1 MGWSDKYKKSINC
14 DNPKG
19 FSQRAHCQGR
29 KKKMKEA
36 KDHEVSMAQ
45 SQLDKTIDN
54 AKKLKKKL
62 GTKEKNIPAW
72 VQAKVTDTD
81 HNMDAAASYS
91 EETKSGDQGLRDWFG
106 KSKSSDGKKG
116 WVQLGGKYAGKPCA
130 RQPGQTSTPKCGS
143 SKMKRN
149 LDKDEEQ
156 AAFRRKNR
164 QDPNQPQKSGGA
176 KPTNVRTEDMD
187 INEAKD
193 KPGKGS
199 GTKDACYH
207 KVKSRYSVWPSAYAS
222 GALVKC
228 RKKGAANWGNSTKK
242 EGMEEFYNLPELT
255 EMQIKVLQNQGYDV
269 EIVDEACW
277 KGYEKK
283 GMKTMFGKRYPNC
296 VKKEETEVEEGKDWI
311 KGAIKK
317 PGALKRELGV
327 PEDETIPAAKLK
339 KAEKAGGKLGQRA
352 RLAATL
358 KGLNKEETEIQ
369 EKLGDFRGGNLI
381 DVKPHIRMPF
391 SGDKVTTHSGGGAG
405 AALGGAAAAGLGAAA
420 GVVASKLAQKKKEKE
435 KKPTTTSEAAL
446 TAGALGTAA
455 ALGAVGGLASGAAGA
470 LSSKMTRDALNKKKK
485 KEETKVEEGF
495 LTKKTPEELERIK
508 KEKAIKAREKKIKT
522 YAALMRHAKD
532 KTSDVA
538 RPTVKKEG
546 VTIEDADGNTFAE
559 VVDIIKPEPMKG
571 MAEGMRLPSQY
582 GSVYIVTFG
591 WRGKYHYLK
600 MFFPQPNK
608 PTKAEVTAAVD
619 KVYPGAR
626 VSAYT
631 ETAVGQG
638 DSYFNAGSTD
648 GGDGGKE
655 PNVFSR
661 FGESTDLTGPEYNKM
676 VSKRQLSDKKRS
688 RREADANTSTD
699 NGQMEEVQ
707 IEEGT
712 PAWQRKEGKNPEGG
726 LNQKGVDSYR
736 RANPGSKLKT
746 AVTTKPSKLKKGSK
760 AANRRKSF
768 CSRMKG
774 MKKKLTSAK
783 TANDP
788 DSRINKSLR
797 KWNC

>member
-116 WVQLGGKYAGKPCA
+116 WVQLGGKFAGKPCA

-149 LDKDEEQ
+149 LDKDEEER
-156 AAFRRKNR
+156 AFNRKNR

-187 INEAKD
+187 IKEAKD

-199 GTKDACYH
+199 GSKDACYH

-255 EMQIKVLQNQGYDV
+255 EMQIKVLQKQGYDV

-296 VKKEETEVEEGKDWI
+296 VKKEEVEVSE
-311 KGAIKK
+311 A
-317 PGALKRELGV
+317 V
-327 PEDETIPAAKLK
+327 
-339 KAEKAGGKLGQRA
+339 
-352 RLAATL
+352 
-358 KGLNKEETEIQ
+358 
-369 EKLGDFRGGNLI
+369 
-381 DVKPHIRMPF
+381 
-391 SGDKVTTHSGGGAG
+391 GGAG
-405 AALGGAAAAGLGAAA
+405 TLVRQGIKLGGKKGGRAVQKGTTAATQAGRQAAAKAKQGSPEAGPAEKKGAAIGGTLGAIGGALIPDGPAMVA
-420 GVVASKLAQKKKEKE
+420 GEIAGGIAGSKIGGAIGKKFD
-435 KKPTTTSEAAL
+435 KKPATTSEAAL
-446 TAGALGTAA
+446 TLPAVGTAA
-455 ALGAVGGLASGAAGA
+455 ALGAVGGLASGAAGILGA
-470 LSSKMTRDALNKKKK
+470 KAMKKMTDKKK
-485 KEETKVEEGF
+485 KEEPQVEEG
-495 LTKKTPEELERIK
+495 LSLLKKRSPEEIERLK
-508 KEKAIKAREKKIKT
+508 KERAVKDREKKINT
-522 YAALMRHAKD
+522 YAALMKHAKD
-532 KTSDVA
+532 KNSDVA
-538 RPTVKKEG
+538 VNTEEVELEEG
-546 VTIEDADGNTFAE
+546 FRA
-559 VVDIIKPEPMKG
+559 
-571 MAEGMRLPSQY
+571 PSQY
-582 GSVYIVTFG
+582 GNVYIVTFV
-591 WRGKYHYLK
+591 WRGKYTYLK
-600 MFFPQPNK
+600 MFFPQVRK
-608 PTKAEVTAAVD
+608 PTREEVKTAID
-619 KVYPGAR
+619 KIYPGAR
-626 VSAYT
+626 LSAYT

-638 DSYFNAGSTD
+638 DSYFNAGS
-648 GGDGGKE
+648 GGDTYSKFDE
-655 PNVFSR
+655 
-661 FGESTDLTGPEYNKM
+661 ETDL
-676 VSKRQLSDKKRS
+676 
-688 RREADANTSTD
+688 
-699 NGQMEEVQ
+699 
-707 IEEGT
+707 EEGKT

-726 LNQKGVDSYR
+726 LNKAGVASYR
-736 RANPGSKLKT
+736 RANPGSKLQT

-760 AANRRKSF
+760 ASKRRKSF
-768 CSRMKG
+768 CARMKG
-774 MKKKLTSAK
+774 MKKRLTSAK
-783 TANDP
+783 TARDP

>member
-143 SKMKRN
+143 SKMKRS
-149 LDKDEEQ
+149 LDKDEEET
-156 AAFRRKNR
+156 AFRRKNR

-228 RKKGAANWGNSTKK
+228 RKKGAANWGNSAKN
-242 EGMEEFYNLPELT
+242 EEFLALPEMTDL
-255 EMQIKVLQNQGYDV
+255 QIRVLRNQGYEV
-269 EIVDEACW
+269 EVVDEACW

-358 KGLNKEETEIQ
+358 KGLNKEETEV
-369 EKLGDFRGGNLI
+369 D
-381 DVKPHIRMPF
+381 
-391 SGDKVTTHSGGGAG
+391 
-405 AALGGAAAAGLGAAA
+405 
-420 GVVASKLAQKKKEKE
+420 
-435 KKPTTTSEAAL
+435 
-446 TAGALGTAA
+446 
-455 ALGAVGGLASGAAGA
+455 
-470 LSSKMTRDALNKKKK
+470 
-485 KEETKVEEGF
+485 EGF
-495 LTKKTPEELERIK
+495 LTKKSPEEVERIK

-532 KTSDVA
+532 KTSDIA
-538 RPTVKKEG
+538 RPAVKKED

-582 GSVYIVTFG
+582 GSVYIVTFM

-626 VSAYT
+626 VSAFT

-638 DSYFNAGSTD
+638 DSYFNAGTSD
-648 GGDGGKE
+648 GGDSGEE
-655 PNVFSR
+655 PNVFAR
-661 FGESTDLTGPEYNKM
+661 FGEATDLTGAEYNKM

-712 PAWQRKEGKNPEGG
+712 PAWQRKEGKNP
-726 LNQKGVDSYR
+726 
-736 RANPGSKLKT
+736 
-746 AVTTKPSKLKKGSK
+746 
-760 AANRRKSF
+760 
-768 CSRMKG
+768 
-774 MKKKLTSAK
+774 
-783 TANDP
+783 
-788 DSRINKSLR
+788 
-797 KWNC
+797 

>member
-228 RKKGAANWGNSTKK
+228 RKKGAANWGNSAKN
-242 EGMEEFYNLPELT
+242 EEFLALPEMTDL
-255 EMQIKVLQNQGYDV
+255 QIRVLRNQGYEV
-269 EIVDEACW
+269 EVVDEACW

-283 GMKTMFGKRYPNC
+283 GMKTMFGKKYPNC
-296 VKKEETEVEEGKDWI
+296 VKKEETEVEEERKYPNNPV
-311 KGAIKK
+311 KELVYRKK
-317 PGALKRELGV
+317 FKARE
-327 PEDETIPAAKLK
+327 DAAK
-339 KAEKAGGKLGQRA
+339 
-352 RLAATL
+352 
-358 KGLNKEETEIQ
+358 KGETE
-369 EKLGDFRGGNLI
+369 
-381 DVKPHIRMPF
+381 
-391 SGDKVTTHSGGGAG
+391 
-405 AALGGAAAAGLGAAA
+405 
-420 GVVASKLAQKKKEKE
+420 
-435 KKPTTTSEAAL
+435 
-446 TAGALGTAA
+446 
-455 ALGAVGGLASGAAGA
+455 
-470 LSSKMTRDALNKKKK
+470 
-485 KEETKVEEGF
+485 VEEGF

-538 RPTVKKEG
+538 RPTVKKE
-546 VTIEDADGNTFAE
+546 E
-559 VVDIIKPEPMKG
+559 VGLE
-571 MAEGMRLPSQY
+571 EGMRLPSQY

-661 FGESTDLTGPEYNKM
+661 FGESTVVHKMGGVVMGKTHTNDGKNTVQVDDAPTTKKTYDFVKKKGLNTVDSSGKPTPDTTYDERKAAGLKTVRGPQESTDLTGDEYNKM

-688 RREADANTSTD
+688 RREADANTSTN

-746 AVTTKPSKLKKGSK
+746 AVTTEPSKLKKGSK